1 MLYHVI
7 SLVYPHYIPIYI
19 TIISPFISPSLLQS
33 THKSLVNRTEI
44 SKAQAQLPTSLV
56 PNGARLWSH
65 LQHQTY
71 SLILDFPFTLGKF
84 THD

>member
-1 MLYHVI
+1 MVIYYYIWLYHVI
-7 SLVYPHYIPIYI
+7 SCYIPSVSPLCPHLYHHFSM
-19 TIISPFISPSLLQS
+19 SPFISPFLLQS
-33 THKSLVNRTEI
+33 THKSLVNRAEI

-71 SLILDFPFTLGKF
+71 SIV
-84 THD
+84 